1 MAASDIQYDWEQISR
16 NVRLMRRLLKTTQ
29 FELAE
34 RAQVQRS
41 SIQRLESGLSVR
53 VSTLRKVC
61 KGLQVNFDEIAGMR
75 RPFGP
80 DDQSGCVAHHPERQT
95 WYRQGDRRPR
105 IPEDNESRIQAES
118 ERFRLGSLGLVPRF
132 RSYLDFVLIDG
143 PGVFFVEVYDRYEDW
158 HETGEE
164 GVYKDWILYCL
175 SGSVRLLTETDSQVL
190 SSGGAIGFRS
200 GFRFSLEPLAPA
212 KTPEEVPK
220 LMFIGANRRE

>member
-1 MAASDIQYDWEQISR
+1 MATSDIHYDWEQISR
-16 NVRLMRRLLKTTQ
+16 NVRLMRKLLKTTQ
-29 FELAE
+29 LELAE

-53 VSTLRKVC
+53 VSTLKKVC
-61 KGLQVNFDEIAGMR
+61 AGLQVNFDEIAGMR

-80 DDQSGCVAHHPERQT
+80 DDRSGCVAHSPERQT

-105 IPEDNESRIQAES
+105 IPEDNESRIQAEN

-132 RSYLDFVLIDG
+132 RSYLDFVLMDG

-175 SGSVRLLTETDSQVL
+175 RGSVRLRTETDSQVL
-190 SSGGAIGFRS
+190 STGGAIGFKS
-200 GFRFSLEPLAPA
+200 GFSFSLEPLTPA
-212 KTPEEVPK
+212 GTAEEVPK